1 MPPTGAPEIII
12 GGSSQGYFWGNDFW
26 HSLHHNPTTGNYDQ
40 IFVSPIYKPR
50 EGDNSVS
57 ITRIGL
63 AHVTNASDWQ
73 IVVMLEDG
81 RIYLYDF
88 ATKTELGHFDTG
100 IYDGLEGLSL
110 TDING
115 DGLAELIVTTPNDLY
130 VFNASGQLLWQ
141 LTGAGGYDVVAGRLD
156 NGVSLKIAATN
167 GKVVDA
173 VTHAVV
179 WDYTDGFGVR
189 LRLAPFP
196 GENYQQLISA
206 SGWQFVYSYDVG
218 RQLPRWSIETPQD
231 IGAINVADV
240 DGDGIPEVVIGDGQW
255 GTVHVHDL
263 ITQALKWEVN
273 NPSHGVTNIAV
284 GDVDGDGVAELLWG
298 AGYTDTGADH
308 LYVAST
314 TGAHDIKWE
323 SLDLQG
329 PFLGPVIGDLDGDGQ
344 PELVICSPYSEAE
357 YGSGRILVF
366 DFATLSLRA
375 VSDPVVDNSA
385 WTGVHDFKLRD
396 VEGNGRMEIVI
407 ASSYIYDGAI
417 EIYRFDSNN
426 TFTRI
431 WTNATRPTGSPFA
444 FVDVADLDNNGT
456 LKIIGGAESDY
467 QGGVYVYIY
476 DYPSG
481 TQSWQSVN
489 LASSNGVAGLL
500 VEDLNSDGNK
510 EIIALTESGDLYTW
524 DGPSRQLRNLRQ
536 GTNGTLLSNRASS
549 AGLVLGDTS
558 GVGHFFQW
566 DNDTYTETFTRQL
579 ATDCDPYAYTPCLNG
594 LNITSDDA
602 LWTGTGSVVNQRL
615 APSYDSIGWQSPEIG
630 GDFGRFVATAVRNGQ
645 NCVFSSAQHTVVG
658 LVIAPPA
665 SPTPTPNPRVTPR
678 PRPTPPPR
686 P

>member
-1 MPPTGAPEIII
+1 MNKILSIFLRCLSSQFSIAAVLLACAPGLVQASDRKRLPVNQYGAPVIDAQGHHINYDRKRLEAMARAKGSSAGHRDRRALERIPSGTPTPRPRPTPTPRPTPPPPPVGSSPFWQYAIFGSGIGASNILVGPMPPTGAPEIII

-298 AGYTDTGADH
+298 AGT
-308 LYVAST
+308 
-314 TGAHDIKWE
+314 
-323 SLDLQG
+323 
-329 PFLGPVIGDLDGDGQ
+329 P
-344 PELVICSPYSEAE
+344 
-357 YGSGRILVF
+357 ILVRIIC
-366 DFATLSLRA
+366 TLRA
-375 VSDPVVDNSA
+375 QLERTTSNGKA
-385 WTGVHDFKLRD
+385 WTCKVRSW
-396 VEGNGRMEIVI
+396 GRGSAISTEM
-407 ASSYIYDGAI
+407 AS
-417 EIYRFDSNN
+417 R
-426 TFTRI
+426 
-431 WTNATRPTGSPFA
+431 
-444 FVDVADLDNNGT
+444 
-456 LKIIGGAESDY
+456 
-467 QGGVYVYIY
+467 
-476 DYPSG
+476 
-481 TQSWQSVN
+481 SW
-489 LASSNGVAGLL
+489 
-500 VEDLNSDGNK
+500 
-510 EIIALTESGDLYTW
+510 
-524 DGPSRQLRNLRQ
+524 
-536 GTNGTLLSNRASS
+536 
-549 AGLVLGDTS
+549 
-558 GVGHFFQW
+558 
-566 DNDTYTETFTRQL
+566 
-579 ATDCDPYAYTPCLNG
+579 
-594 LNITSDDA
+594 
-602 LWTGTGSVVNQRL
+602 
-615 APSYDSIGWQSPEIG
+615 
-630 GDFGRFVATAVRNGQ
+630 
-645 NCVFSSAQHTVVG
+645 
-658 LVIAPPA
+658 
-665 SPTPTPNPRVTPR
+665 
-678 PRPTPPPR
+678 
-686 P
+686 